1 MRIALIG
8 VGKMGQQ
15 IHALLKNEA
24 HTSVIQFGKD
34 RPDDW
39 RQLLKACD
47 VAIEFTRP
55 DQVVQNLED
64 CFELGVP
71 VVTGTTGWEA
81 QKDTVFSKC
90 KAANGTLFYAAN
102 FSLGVHVF
110 DKLVQWFSAVM
121 STHSEYEAEL
131 EETHH
136 IHKKDAPSGTA
147 LRIAESFLK
156 NSPKYST
163 WALKGQEGSGVLP
176 IDAHRV
182 GDVIGTHTLRFFS
195 PYDEIKLTHHAFNR
209 SGFAAGAIEAA
220 KFVVNKKGIF
230 TMNDLIPV

>member
-15 IHALLKNEA
+15 IHELLKKEE
-24 HTSVIQFGKD
+24 HVDVVLMGKN
-34 RPDDW
+34 RPENW
-39 RQLLKACD
+39 RQMLKTCD

-81 QKDTVFSKC
+81 QKEAVLAKC
-90 KAANGTLFYAAN
+90 EAAQGTLFYAAN
-102 FSLGVHVF
+102 FSLGVHLF
-110 DKLVQWFSAVM
+110 DKLVQWFSNVM
-121 STHSEYEAEL
+121 SSYPDYEADL

-136 IHKKDAPSGTA
+136 VHKKDAPSGTA
-147 LRIAESFLK
+147 IRIAESFIK
-156 NSPKYST
+156 NNLNYTSWS
-163 WALKGQEGSGVLP
+163 LKGQEGSGVLP
-176 IDAHRV
+176 VFAHRKDEV
-182 GDVIGTHTLRFFS
+182 VGTHTLRFFS

>member
-1 MRIALIG
+1 
-8 VGKMGQQ
+8 MGQQ
-15 IHALLKNEA
+15 IHELLKAEEQN
-24 HTSVIQFGKD
+24 SVLLLGKD
-34 RPDDW
+34 RPDNW
-39 RQLLKACD
+39 RPLLKSCD

-71 VVTGTTGWEA
+71 VVTGTTGWET
-81 QKDTVFSKC
+81 QKESVLARC
-90 KAANGTLFYAAN
+90 KAAQGTLFYAAN
-102 FSLGVHVF
+102 FSLGVHLF
-110 DKLVQWFSAVM
+110 DKLVQWFSGAM
-121 STHSEYEAEL
+121 ARYPQYGAEL

-136 IHKKDAPSGTA
+136 VHKKDAPSGTA
-147 LRIAESFLK
+147 IRIAESFIQ
-156 NSPKYST
+156 NNPNYSA
-163 WALKGQEGSGVLP
+163 WALKGKGQEGSDVVP
-176 IDAHRV
+176 VHAHRV
-182 GDVIGTHTLRFFS
+182 GEVVGTHTLRFFS